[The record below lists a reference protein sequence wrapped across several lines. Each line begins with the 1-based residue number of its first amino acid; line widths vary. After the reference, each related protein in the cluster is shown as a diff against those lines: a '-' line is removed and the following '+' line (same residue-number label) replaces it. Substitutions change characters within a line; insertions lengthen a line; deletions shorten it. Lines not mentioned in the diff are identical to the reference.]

1 MAPAISVQLYSCRAH
16 LDDLDGTLGKLAAI
30 GLKHVEAFNFLGD
43 PEALA
48 ASLAKH
54 GLTSPTGHAPLMSDE
69 MRTIEK
75 VIPVPPQEVVL
86 DASKRAGLDWVIDPM
101 TTPERWT
108 TMEGIDDLA
117 ARLNSAAAKA
127 AALGLGVGYHN
138 HSMEIVPRYDGR
150 TALEVFADKLDAG
163 VRLEVDVFWATV
175 GGVDAVDLLTK
186 LGSRVGALHVKNTNH
201 DVAGLPMMEAGKLPQ
216 APAGEGKLDM
226 VKIIE
231 AAPTAELVVI
241 EFDTYD
247 GDIFEGVKRSYDYL
261 ASLGLS

>member
-30 GLKHVEAFNFLGD
+30 GLKNVEAFNYLAD

-48 ASLAKH
+48 AALARH
-54 GLTSPTGHAPLMSDE
+54 GLSAPTGHAPLMSDE

-86 DASKRAGLDWVIDPM
+86 EASKKVGMTWVIDPM

-108 TMEGIDDLA
+108 TIEGIEDLA
-117 ARLNSAAAKA
+117 KRLNTAAKKA
-127 AALGLGVGYHN
+127 ADLGLGVGYHN

-150 TALEVFADKLDAG
+150 TALEVFADMLDEN

-175 GGVDAVDLLTK
+175 GGVDAIDLLQK
-186 LGSRVGALHVKNTNH
+186 LGPRVGALHVKNTNH
-201 DVAGLPMMEAGKLPQ
+201 DVAGMEMRAAGALPQ
-216 APAGEGKLDM
+216 APAGDGKLDM
-226 VKIIE
+226 PAIIA

-247 GDIFEGVKRSYDYL
+247 GDIFEGVKQSYDYL